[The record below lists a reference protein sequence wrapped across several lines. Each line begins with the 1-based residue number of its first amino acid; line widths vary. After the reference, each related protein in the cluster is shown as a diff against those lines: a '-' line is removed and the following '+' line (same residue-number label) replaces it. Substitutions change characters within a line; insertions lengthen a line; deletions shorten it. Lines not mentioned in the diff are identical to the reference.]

1 MLRLVLATLLLALAS
16 TARAETWPDRPI
28 KIITAAGP
36 GAALDT
42 LTRKL
47 AEALQK
53 ELGQP
58 VIVDNRPGANQIIAA
73 TACAN
78 ARPDGYTFC
87 TTATE
92 PYTNNVFL
100 FRNLPYDP
108 TNGFAPVAMLANQ
121 LAGIVVRKE
130 LGAETLQDV
139 VAYSRAHPGK
149 LNWGS
154 YGIGSNSHLYLEA
167 VRQETG
173 WAVTHIPYR
182 DVTNLTQGLLAND
195 VQLAYAVLDDK
206 IQRQIADGTLKLIA
220 YAGTARSPLYPDV
233 PTFEELGL
241 ESYRIRGWYGLL
253 APAGTPPAIVE
264 RVNRTAMEVM
274 NSPDMKTILQALS
287 VAPVAAH
294 APADMAANIRRNR
307 DVVGSSL
314 QRANVQ
320 AQ

>member
-1 MLRLVLATLLLALAS
+1 MLRVVSFALLFVLS
-16 TARAETWPDRPI
+16 TGAQAETWPDRPVR
-28 KIITAAGP
+28 IITAAGP

-53 ELGQP
+53 KLGQP
-58 VIVDNRPGANQIIAA
+58 VIVDNKPGANQIITA

-100 FRNLPYDP
+100 FKNLPYDP
-108 TNGFAPVAMLANQ
+108 AKGFAPVAMLANQ

-130 LGAETLQDV
+130 LGATTLQDV
-139 VAYSRAHPGK
+139 VAYSRAHPGQI
-149 LNWGS
+149 NWGS

-182 DVTNLTQGLLAND
+182 DVTTLTQGLLAND
-195 VQLAYAVLDDK
+195 VQLAYAVLDDR
-206 IQRQIADGTLKLIA
+206 IQREIAEGNLKLIA
-220 YAGTARSPLYPDV
+220 YAGVARSPLYPDT
-233 PTFEELGL
+233 PTFDELGL
-241 ESYRIRGWYGLL
+241 EGYRIRGWYGLL
-253 APAGTPPAIVE
+253 APAGTPVEIVE
-264 RVNRTAMEVM
+264 RINRSAIEIM
-274 NSPDMKTILQALS
+274 NSADMQGMLRALS
-287 VAPVAAH
+287 VAPVPAH
-294 APADMAANIRRNR
+294 EPADMAANIRRNR
-307 DVVGSSL
+307 DVVGAAL

-320 AQ
+320 PQ

>member
-1 MLRLVLATLLLALAS
+1 MLRVVSIALLVVLS
-16 TARAETWPDRPI
+16 IGARAETWPDRPVR
-28 KIITAAGP
+28 IITAAGP

-47 AEALQK
+47 AGALQK
-53 ELGQP
+53 KFGQP
-58 VIVDNRPGANQIIAA
+58 VIVDNKPGANQIIAA

-100 FRNLPYDP
+100 FKNLPYDP
-108 TNGFAPVAMLANQ
+108 ARGFAPVAMLANQ

-130 LGAETLQDV
+130 LGATTLKDV
-139 VAYSRAHPGK
+139 VAYSRAHPGQI
-149 LNWGS
+149 NWGS

-167 VRQETG
+167 VRQETD
-173 WAVTHIPYR
+173 WAVTHVPYR

-195 VQLAYAVLDDK
+195 VQLAYAVLDDR
-206 IQRQIADGTLKLIA
+206 IQREIAEGNLKLIA
-220 YAGTARSPLYPDV
+220 YAGSARSPLYPDT

-241 ESYRIRGWYGLL
+241 EGYRIRGWYGLL
-253 APAGTPPAIVE
+253 APAGTPAAIVE
-264 RVNRTAMEVM
+264 QVNRSAIETMNGTDMQVM
-274 NSPDMKTILQALS
+274 LRALS
-287 VAPVAAH
+287 VAPVPAH
-294 APADMAANIRRNR
+294 EPADMAANILRNR
-307 DVVGSSL
+307 DVVGAAL

-320 AQ
+320 PQ